1 MRMLAVCALVFVF
14 IFSLF
19 TTAHAFDGPVIIL
32 KSSFVDSEG
41 RVNVVGTVR
50 NFADVP
56 VQVTVGVE
64 TDDGRTLQAPTYG
77 RVIWPLT
84 DSPFK
89 LVLDSGTIAG
99 DPFIMDVKE
108 VEVSNYNS
116 MLVLNYGSMA
126 VGEERAFVGTIE
138 NIGPFDVYNTS
149 VFAGVHSP
157 DHKSQLETV
166 RSDVIPVIK
175 SGEKIEFAAIPDPAI
190 RSDVFY
196 YSCAGLDY
204 DDPITTINTDDG
216 RFIPYSMNAVAQVSS
231 LRYENSTDSIE
242 FGIRPYPPSG
252 SPLSLKIPQLSQ
264 NQTVMVMMDGEM
276 QEASVRGDG
285 KTLYIDFFVPQ
296 GDHQVEIQGVRT
308 VPEFPFAVLALAAVT
323 AGAIAAARL
332 KAAFKIS

>member
-1 MRMLAVCALVFVF
+1 MLAECSLAFVFV
-14 IFSLF
+14 FSLF
-19 TTAHAFDGPVIIL
+19 TTAYAFDGPAIIL

-50 NFADVP
+50 NFAAAP
-56 VQVTVGVE
+56 VQVAVGVE

-77 RVIWPLT
+77 RIIWPLT

-89 LVLDSGTIAG
+89 FVLDVGTKAG

-138 NIGPFDVYNTS
+138 NTGPFNVYNVS

-166 RSDVIPVIK
+166 RSNVIPIIK
-175 SGEKIEFAAIPDPAI
+175 SGEKVEFAAIPDPAL
-190 RSDVFY
+190 RPVLFY
-196 YSCAGLDY
+196 YSCAGLDF
-204 DDPITTINTDDG
+204 DAPIPTIDAGDG
-216 RFIPYSMNAVAQVSS
+216 KFIPFNLNAFAQVSS
-231 LRYENSTDSIE
+231 LRYENSTDSIA
-242 FGIRPYPPSG
+242 FGVRHYFSDG
-252 SPLSLKIPQLSQ
+252 GPLSLKIPQLLQ
-264 NQTVMVMMDGEM
+264 NQTVVVMLDGELHD
-276 QEASVRGDG
+276 ASVKGDG
-285 KTLYIDFFVPQ
+285 KTLSIDFFVPN
-296 GDHQVEIQGVRT
+296 GDHKVEIQGVRN
-308 VPEFPFAVLALAAVT
+308 VPELEFAIFALAAVT
-323 AGAIAAARL
+323 VGAIIAT